1 MFKKIS
7 KNDEGVSAVIGVI
20 LMVAITVILAA
31 VIAAFVFGMV
41 GNVNQK
47 HTPSFT
53 VTRIDASNVQ
63 VTLQSMGGATNVTNF
78 QTTQPA
84 TAGDI
89 AWNRD
94 GVLSTT
100 PLEVGDVG
108 TIANVPSTSTLVCSA
123 DVDGTPTVIL
133 DTQI

>member
-53 VTRIDASNVQ
+53 VTRLDATNVQ
-63 VTLQSMGGATNVTNF
+63 VTLQNMGGATNVTAF
-78 QTTQPA
+78 TVTQPG
-84 TAGDI
+84 GDAI
-89 AWNRD
+89 VWND
-94 GVLSTT
+94 GTITDTT
-100 PLEVGDVG
+100 PLKVGDVG
-108 TIANVPSTSTLVCSA
+108 TIAAVPSTSTLVCSA
-123 DVDGTPTVIL
+123 SVDGTTTVVL